1 MLCRI
6 KSIFLNGSTRFF
18 PAAHII
24 PYNAL
29 QFRCGCVSGHTAEAV
44 AARPR
49 PEGASAC
56 SPADKTKLRFNTTP
70 ADTLKPPSDQLA
82 LIASASKAVHLSSR
96 LPFYGSYG
104 RHPIFIE
111 QRMNGSDIT
120 SFGSN
125 TGALSQA
132 LRVLLPK
139 DSFRPKKE
147 NKTDI

>member
-1 MLCRI
+1 MRLCIRSYRRGSRGAAETGG
-6 KSIFLNGSTRFF
+6 SITN
-18 PAAHII
+18 
-24 PYNAL
+24 
-29 QFRCGCVSGHTAEAV
+29 
-44 AARPR
+44 
-49 PEGASAC
+49 
-56 SPADKTKLRFNTTP
+56 SPADKTKLRFNTTL

-96 LPFYGSYG
+96 LPFFGSYG

>member
-6 KSIFLNGSTRFF
+6 KSIFLNGFTRFF

-29 QFRCGCVSGHTAEAV
+29 QFRCGCASGHTAEAV

-82 LIASASKAVHLSSR
+82 LIASAGLCVTIK
-96 LPFYGSYG
+96 
-104 RHPIFIE
+104 
-111 QRMNGSDIT
+111 N
-120 SFGSN
+120 
-125 TGALSQA
+125 
-132 LRVLLPK
+132 LLL
-139 DSFRPKKE
+139 
-147 NKTDI
+147 NL